1 MSTSMQGS
9 VFTVG
14 HSNHPL
20 EHFIG
25 LLRRHGITALA
36 DVRSM
41 PYSRT
46 NPQFNRED
54 LREAL
59 RGVEIAYVFLGKE
72 LGARSEDP
80 ACYEDGKVRYDRL
93 ARTDLFRKGV
103 ERVREGSEKFRL
115 ALMCAER
122 EPLDCHRTILV
133 AKHLAAQGFDVQHI
147 HSDGGVESQGDAIS
161 RLIRM
166 LKMPQEDMF
175 HSRDEIVEHAYKKQ
189 EERIAYTAPIA
200 GAHAD
205 AAVGPNVS

>member
-1 MSTSMQGS
+1 MQGS

-20 EHFIG
+20 EYFIG
-25 LLRRHGITALA
+25 LLRRHAITALA
-36 DVRSM
+36 DVRSA

-54 LREAL
+54 LKEA
-59 RGVEIAYVFLGKE
+59 IAAAGISYVFLGKE
-72 LGARSEDP
+72 LGARSQDP

-93 ARTDLFRKGV
+93 ACTELFRKGL
-103 ERVREGSEKFRL
+103 ERVREGSEQFRV

-133 AKHLAAQGFDVQHI
+133 AKHLAARGFDIQHV
-147 HSDGGVESQGDAIS
+147 HGDGGLESHGDAIA

-175 HSRDEIVEHAYKKQ
+175 HSREEIVEDAYKRQ
-189 EERIAYTAPIA
+189 EERIAYVTPPAK

-205 AAVGPNVS
+205 APVGPSMS